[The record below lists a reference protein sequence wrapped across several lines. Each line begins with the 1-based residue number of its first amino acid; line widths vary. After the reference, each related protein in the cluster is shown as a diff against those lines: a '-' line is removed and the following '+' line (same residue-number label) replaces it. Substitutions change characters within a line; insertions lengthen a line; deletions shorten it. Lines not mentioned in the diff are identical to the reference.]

1 VSYQWYK
8 DDEPLE
14 GEVSATLSVKSRVL
28 KSYRHKKFRC
38 THCRKVNKEVPINIY
53 RNICLNCRTLFNWPE
68 QQESAVVRDKI
79 VTNQQRWEN
88 EIETLERK
96 IGFLKSD
103 TGALE
108 LEIRVEESREAARRL
123 EESDDEEAE
132 FQEYQESDS
141 DEEKERDLLKA
152 ANEEMDRREAALCAA
167 VHKSNCRDA
176 SPPRLNR
183 GLYAIDATPARWRGD
198 AGSCTAQRSRQGNV
212 IAEK

>member
-1 VSYQWYK
+1 M
-8 DDEPLE
+8 
-14 GEVSATLSVKSRVL
+14 KSRVL

-176 SPPRLNR
+176 S
-183 GLYAIDATPARWRGD
+183 
-198 AGSCTAQRSRQGNV
+198 TAQSWPLRHRRDACSMAWRCRFLHRSTEPTGQRHRR
-212 IAEK
+212 EMT

>member
-1 VSYQWYK
+1 M
-8 DDEPLE
+8 
-14 GEVSATLSVKSRVL
+14 
-28 KSYRHKKFRC
+28 
-38 THCRKVNKEVPINIY
+38 
-53 RNICLNCRTLFNWPE
+53 
-68 QQESAVVRDKI
+68 RDRI

-141 DEEKERDLLKA
+141 DEEKERRSKP
-152 ANEEMDRREAALCAA
+152 ELCEST
-167 VHKSNCRDA
+167 KLSTK
-176 SPPRLNR
+176 
-183 GLYAIDATPARWRGD
+183 Y
-198 AGSCTAQRSRQGNV
+198 
-212 IAEK
+212 